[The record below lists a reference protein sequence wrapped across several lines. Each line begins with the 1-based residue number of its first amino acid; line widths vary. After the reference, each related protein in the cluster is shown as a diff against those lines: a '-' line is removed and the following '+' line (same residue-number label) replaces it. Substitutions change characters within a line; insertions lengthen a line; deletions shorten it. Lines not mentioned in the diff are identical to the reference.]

1 MAASSSLQTDCK
13 EKFKSNRSLMEF
25 SKKKLPSLDTQRI
38 LTVIENF
45 VFQLEVVT
53 LLPYIVDNLD
63 RFSVIFGETLS
74 NSLMEYSRLQL
85 LYYKLSSKTDKS
97 TLENQTTNKS
107 SELNSSFVIDDIVL
121 RFSDVVKTILSL
133 FRSNSSAIALIKSN
147 HSECSIEAKNF
158 ITNIVSL
165 KDHLYIR
172 LATTVNEEI
181 EQKKIALNLI
191 VRGNQCQSMIHKLE
205 EEFDAAKQLKE
216 DFVGAF

>member
-1 MAASSSLQTDCK
+1 MAASSSLHTDCK
-13 EKFKSNRSLMEF
+13 EKFKSNYVRGRLLLKERNNKFNLSNRSLMEF

-181 EQKKIALNLI
+181 EQKKNCIKFNCAWK
-191 VRGNQCQSMIHKLE
+191 SMPIY
-205 EEFDAAKQLKE
+205 DT
-216 DFVGAF
+216 